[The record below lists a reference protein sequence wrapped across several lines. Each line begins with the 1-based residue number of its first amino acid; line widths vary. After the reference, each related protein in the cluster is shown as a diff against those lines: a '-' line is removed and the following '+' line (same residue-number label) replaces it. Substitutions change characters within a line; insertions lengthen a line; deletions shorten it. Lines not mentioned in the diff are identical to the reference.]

1 LISSSPYLHLSA
13 VVERNS
19 DKSKDVYPWINVFKS
34 TDELFASADIDLVV
48 ITTPNGSHYPL
59 ALQAMQQ
66 GKNVVVEK
74 PFTIT
79 SEEANELARV
89 SKETGLICSVYQNRR
104 WDGDFLTVKKLIKG
118 NQLGRLV
125 EFESHFDRFR
135 NFVKAGWREQNDA
148 PGSGMLYD
156 LGAHLI
162 DQGKRSLYIYINM
175 MWEHENTYTK
185 DVILKHL
192 SLFYSTPF
200 VRNAKDRLCYYQ

>member
-1 LISSSPYLHLSA
+1 MSARVFHCPLISSSPYLHLSA

-162 DQGKRSLYIYINM
+162 DQGKRSFFYIYI
-175 MWEHENTYTK
+175 
-185 DVILKHL
+185 
-192 SLFYSTPF
+192 
-200 VRNAKDRLCYYQ
+200 